1 MLSRFAR
8 VTPSQEAR
16 NLFCGVDMRDDVSQI
31 LTMAVPKEMMREG
44 DGWRLRSL
52 RRGKRYS
59 MMCDDDDVASMHTYK
74 KKCPLRREST

>member
-1 MLSRFAR
+1 MLTRLAR
-8 VTPSQEAR
+8 VESHPMIKKQEIY
-16 NLFCGVDMRDDVSQI
+16 CGVDMRVDVSQI

-74 KKCPLRREST
+74 KSVR